1 MDTGAIIGIV
11 VGSIV
16 LITLL
21 FCLLAQT
28 TGGGET
34 KIVETPMSLML
45 TWVRFLD
52 IPNILLLLQ
61 CLHIR
66 GHCRLQFILLRQSL
80 RVGILNR
87 RLWHIKWVV
96 RWKEGCRCI
105 GKFKYTFQ
113 YKQQYMMV
121 LCVHS
126 S

>member
-34 KIVETPMSLML
+34 KIIETGAERSVVRTPMSSML
-45 TWVRFLD
+45 IWGSFLY
-52 IPNILLLLQ
+52 ILSILLLLR
-61 CLHIR
+61 CLRIR
-66 GHCRLQFILLRQSL
+66 GHCRLQFTLPRQSL

-87 RLWHIKWVV
+87 RPWHIKWVV
-96 RWKEGCRCI
+96 HSREVWLCI
-105 GKFKYTFQ
+105 GKFQYTFQ
-113 YKQQYMMV
+113 YN
-121 LCVHS
+121 S
-126 S
+126 I